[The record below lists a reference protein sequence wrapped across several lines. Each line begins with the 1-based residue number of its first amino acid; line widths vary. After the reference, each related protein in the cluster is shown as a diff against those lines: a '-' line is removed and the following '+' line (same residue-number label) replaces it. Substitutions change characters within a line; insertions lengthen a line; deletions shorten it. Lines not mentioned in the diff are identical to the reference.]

1 MTKKVKPK
9 DNTIA
14 LNRQARHE
22 YHLEDKFE
30 AGLVLEGW
38 EVKSLRQGRVNITDG
53 FIQVCNGEVHI
64 HNVNISPLLQAST
77 HNAHEPTRPR
87 KLLLNKR
94 EIDTL
99 VGAVERKGYSLI
111 PVSLYWVKNYV
122 KLAFHLAKGKK
133 AHDKRNDAKDRDWS
147 REQARLLKKAV

>member
-1 MTKKVKPK
+1 MSKKNKVN

-22 YHLEDKFE
+22 YHLEEKFE
-30 AGLVLEGW
+30 AGIVLEGW

-53 FIQVCNGEVHI
+53 FIQVRNGEVHI

-77 HNAHEPTRPR
+77 HNTHEPTRPR

-94 EIDTL
+94 EINSL

-111 PVSLYWVKNYV
+111 PVSLYWIKNNI
-122 KLAFHLAKGKK
+122 KLSFHLAKGKK
-133 AHDKRNDAKDRDWS
+133 SHDKRNDEKERDWS
-147 REQARLLKKAV
+147 REKSRMLKKAC